1 MALLITYVVVNILIS
16 IYFERN
22 RARFKLAL
30 TVHAAAFTAVL
41 FVVLFGQQ
49 DNHIAAAMTTIFG
62 EVTYTAM
69 HEAIV
74 TAAYGIISPLMIM
87 EMIFG
92 VLAVGISLTFTVHVV
107 RYVISCKLK
116 YHRSIKRADSGYA
129 NGKVTLLRANKIFRQ
144 NCVMRC

>member
-1 MALLITYVVVNILIS
+1 MALLFTYIIVNILIS
-16 IYFERN
+16 IYFERSGE
-22 RARFKLAL
+22 RFKFAKLL
-30 TVHAAAFTAVL
+30 HAAAFT
-41 FVVLFGQQ
+41 VVLFFVLFAQ
-49 DNHIAAAMTTIFG
+49 DNNQIASAIANIFG

-74 TAAYGIISPLMIM
+74 TAAGGMISSLMVM

-92 VLAVGISLTFTVHVV
+92 VLAVCISFVFTVHVV